1 MKKISIEI
9 KSFFYILFNEYKR
22 TELCALIGP
31 SRKVGG
37 NVHMLLVASRD
48 TKAYFRYDKQR
59 NTRWLQ
65 ANEHLDP
72 TKALDDIQD
81 KQKGEA
87 EG

>member
-1 MKKISIEI
+1 M
-9 KSFFYILFNEYKR
+9 
-22 TELCALIGP
+22 IGP

-48 TKAYFRYDKQR
+48 TKAYFRYDKQKK
-59 NTRWLQ
+59 TRWLQ

-72 TKALDDIQD
+72 TKALDRIQD
-81 KQKGEA
+81 KQRGEA